1 MVDRIVTYMG
11 DGSFLPI
18 LLCSRP
24 SLRDCEMLTNL
35 RLKLQ
40 CQLCPGPRA
49 RGGGDHCRVSARLH
63 PIRHRISSSAP
74 PDYVVIML

>member
-1 MVDRIVTYMG
+1 MIDRIVTYMG

-40 CQLCPGPRA
+40 CSGHCA
-49 RGGGDHCRVSARLH
+49 RGLVLVVAVIAAESPPVSIPSDTGSLRLR
-63 PIRHRISSSAP
+63 PL
-74 PDYVVIML
+74 IMS